1 MTFLRPMMAILVAL
15 MLAACS
21 ASNKGQMEVTEDGEV
36 VTKVYS
42 SNSLLSSRISVEDL
56 RQRRAGDLLQVQAV
70 LENDWKFRLDFQYKF
85 KWFDADGFELEPE
98 AQPWQQVVMAGR
110 SQNSVKG
117 VSPNPSAVRFE
128 IWVQE

>member
-1 MTFLRPMMAILVAL
+1 MTYLRPLLTILVVL

-21 ASNKGQMEVTEDGEV
+21 ANNKSQMEVTEDGEV

-42 SNSLLSSRISVEDL
+42 SNSLLSSRISVESL
-56 RQRRAGDLLQVQAV
+56 RQKRVGDLLYVQAV
-70 LENDWKFRLDFQYKF
+70 LENDWKFQLDFQYKF

>member
-1 MTFLRPMMAILVAL
+1 

-21 ASNKGQMEVTEDGEV
+21 ANNRGQMEVTENGEV

-56 RQRRAGDLLQVQAV
+56 RQKRAGDLLQVQAV
-70 LENDWKFRLDFQYKF
+70 LENDWKFQLDFQYKF

-98 AQPWQQVVMAGR
+98 AQPWRQVVMAGR
-110 SQNSVKG
+110 SQNSVQG
-117 VSPNPSAVRFE
+117 VAPNPSAVRFE